1 MFGLKKIPL
10 ESAGFLTVGFSA
22 EVEVIFSTK
31 FLKDSVVWTGLCVAP
46 AFMLSFSCW
55 VAMSAAKCLLFFWLY
70 ICLNE
75 LLLCFCFSRAL
86 ISSAKFF
93 LKGPAVLD

>member
-1 MFGLKKIPL
+1 MPSSAPAHVSVLVGCAEFVWPSEIPL
-10 ESAGFLTVGFSA
+10 KSAGFLTVGFSA

-55 VAMSAAKCLLFFWLY
+55 VAMSAAKYFLFF
-70 ICLNE
+70 
-75 LLLCFCFSRAL
+75 
-86 ISSAKFF
+86 
-93 LKGPAVLD
+93 